1 MIALKIDIYILIDKL
16 IFKKILFLTFVLILL
31 LSSINGLELIL
42 SNASEFKEEKLLE
55 FSTVWLSNF
64 LLLFFFKDS
73 QLDVLC
79 ET

>member
-1 MIALKIDIYILIDKL
+1 M
-16 IFKKILFLTFVLILL
+16 FKKILFLTFVLILL

-79 ET
+79 ETWNLKLIIYLIKVW

>member
-1 MIALKIDIYILIDKL
+1 M
-16 IFKKILFLTFVLILL
+16 FKKILFLTFVLILL